1 MMADFYKHS
10 SNWTGPRNGIGSSSD
25 SSLSEPK
32 ILFWYFICYK
42 GQFPFHLILMIE
54 IDKFKS
60 LHENNPDDKRIVGGD
75 IEQNK
80 IMNTDS
86 QLKGNYSA
94 VEDK

>member
-1 MMADFYKHS
+1 
-10 SNWTGPRNGIGSSSD
+10 
-25 SSLSEPK
+25 
-32 ILFWYFICYK
+32 
-42 GQFPFHLILMIE
+42 MIE